1 MSSVTVREII
11 EGLDLEVLHLPE
23 KEIRIYNDELIR
35 PGLQLSGYFDMFA
48 YERIQIFGKTE
59 SNYVETLDQNNKI
72 NRIDKIFSY
81 PIPAAIVCSNMN
93 IDSVMV
99 YCAEKHDRPLLRTKD
114 STTKLISKLDNFL
127 EAKLAPEITVHGVM
141 VEVYGIGILL
151 TGKSSIGKS
160 ETALELVKRGHRLV
174 SDDAVIIKLIGNIL
188 ECTSPEITRHLL
200 EIRGVGILDINH
212 LYGVGSIRLRQKLN
226 VVINLEEWDQSKA
239 YDRLGFDE
247 KYVQILGKNVKK
259 MDVPVRTGRNIAMI
273 VEVAAMS
280 IRQRILGYN
289 IEDEYN
295 KRFENYNKNKKM

>member
-295 KRFENYNKNKKM
+295 KRFENYNKNKKI

>member
-1 MSSVTVREII
+1 MNSVTIREII
-11 EGLDLEVLHLPE
+11 EGLNLEVLHLPE
-23 KEIRIYNDELIR
+23 KEIRIHNDELIR
-35 PGLQLSGYFDMFA
+35 PGLQLAGYFDMFA

-59 SNYVETLDQNNKI
+59 SNYIETLAQNSKI

-99 YCAEKHDRPLLRTKD
+99 YCAKKHDRPLLRTKD
-114 STTKLISKLDNFL
+114 STTKLISRLDNFL

-151 TGKSSIGKS
+151 TGKSGIGKS

-174 SDDAVIIKLIGNIL
+174 SDDAVIIKLKGNTL

-226 VVINLEEWDQSKA
+226 VVINLEEWDQNKD

-247 KYVQILGKNVKK
+247 KHIKILGKNVRK

-280 IRQRILGYN
+280 IRQKILGYN

-295 KRFENYNKNKKM
+295 KRFENFNKKKKS

>member
-59 SNYVETLDQNNKI
+59 SNYIETLDQNNKI

-247 KYVQILGKNVKK
+247 KYLQILGKNVKK

-295 KRFENYNKNKKM
+295 KRFENYNKNKKI

>member
-59 SNYVETLDQNNKI
+59 SNYIETLDQNNKI

>member
-247 KYVQILGKNVKK
+247 KYLQILGKNVKK

>member
-1 MSSVTVREII
+1 MNSVTIREII
-11 EGLDLEVLHLPE
+11 EGLNLEVLHLPE
-23 KEIRIYNDELIR
+23 KEIRIHNDELIR
-35 PGLQLSGYFDMFA
+35 PGLQLAGYFDMFA

-59 SNYVETLDQNNKI
+59 SNYIETLDPNSKI

-93 IDSVMV
+93 IDSAMV
-99 YCAEKHDRPLLRTKD
+99 YCAKKHDRPLLRTKD
-114 STTKLISKLDNFL
+114 STTKLISRLDNFL

-151 TGKSSIGKS
+151 TGKSGIGKS

-174 SDDAVIIKLIGNIL
+174 SDDAVIIKLKGNTL

-226 VVINLEEWDQSKA
+226 VVISLEEWDQNKD

-247 KYVQILGKNVKK
+247 KHIKILGKNVRK

-280 IRQRILGYN
+280 IRQKILGYN

-295 KRFENYNKNKKM
+295 KRFENFNKKKKS

>member
-59 SNYVETLDQNNKI
+59 SNYIETLDQNNKI

-247 KYVQILGKNVKK
+247 KYLQILGKNVKK

>member
-1 MSSVTVREII
+1 MNSVTVREII

-23 KEIRIYNDELIR
+23 KEIRIFNDELIR

-59 SNYVETLDQNNKI
+59 SNYIETLDQNYKI

-114 STTKLISKLDNFL
+114 STTKLISKLEIFL

-174 SDDAVIIKLIGNIL
+174 SDDAVIIKLIGNTL

-200 EIRGVGILDINH
+200 EIRGIGILDINH

-226 VVINLEEWDQSKA
+226 VVINLEEWDQNKA

-280 IRQRILGYN
+280 IRQRILGYS

-295 KRFENYNKNKKM
+295 KRFENFNKNKKK